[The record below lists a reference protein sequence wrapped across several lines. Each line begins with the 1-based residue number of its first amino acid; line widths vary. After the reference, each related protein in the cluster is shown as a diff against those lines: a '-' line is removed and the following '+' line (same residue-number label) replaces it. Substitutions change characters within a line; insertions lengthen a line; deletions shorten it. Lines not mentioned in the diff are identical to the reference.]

1 MKRKTLLIAAGFV
14 LLAVIILA
22 VYFIN
27 TPKQTVSYKK
37 SMLTDNISSFE
48 TAAKTAMALYEDGN
62 EDGVWLFAVD
72 TDANNLACYNGYEHL
87 LYPLT
92 EEQKKA
98 FVTVKSVFR
107 LDHLGFECLYV
118 NENFATFGIANG
130 RASFIYSKSN
140 QKPDFVNLAEI
151 TDKNR
156 VYVEKI
162 TDNWFYACK

>member
-62 EDGVWLFAVD
+62 EDGVWLFTVD

-87 LYPLT
+87 L
-92 EEQKKA
+92 
-98 FVTVKSVFR
+98 
-107 LDHLGFECLYV
+107 
-118 NENFATFGIANG
+118 
-130 RASFIYSKSN
+130 
-140 QKPDFVNLAEI
+140 
-151 TDKNR
+151 
-156 VYVEKI
+156 
-162 TDNWFYACK
+162 